1 MVDVKSLKFTLVRT
15 GQRFVVNPLA
25 RRSSSLTM
33 LETTGRK
40 SGLPR
45 HTPIGGR
52 RQGNSFWLVS
62 EHGYRS
68 DYVRNIQSNP
78 HVRLR
83 LRGQW
88 RTGTAT
94 LLPDDDTRKR
104 LDVLGGLSSLGV
116 RVAGTDLLTIRI
128 DLEPAGS

>member
-1 MVDVKSLKFTLVRT
+1 MIDRNLLKFRLIHT
-15 GQRFVVNPLA
+15 GQRLVVNPLA
-25 RRSSSLTM
+25 RRSSRLTM

-45 HTPIGGR
+45 VTPIGGR
-52 RQGNSFWLVS
+52 RQRNSFWLVS

-83 LRGQW
+83 LKGRW
-88 RTGTAT
+88 HTGTAT
-94 LLPDDDTRKR
+94 LLPDDDTQKR
-104 LDVLGGLSSLGV
+104 LDELGGLNSLGV
-116 RVAGTDLLTIRI
+116 RAAGTDRLTIRI
-128 DLEPAGS
+128 DLEPS

>member
-1 MVDVKSLKFTLVRT
+1 MVDVKALKFKLVRT
-15 GQRFVVNPLA
+15 GQRFIVNPLA
-25 RRSSSLTM
+25 RRSSNLTM

-45 HTPIGGR
+45 LTAIGGR
-52 RQGNSFWLVS
+52 RQGDSFWLVS

-68 DYVRNIQSNP
+68 DYVRNIQADP

-88 RTGTAT
+88 RSGTAT
-94 LLPDDDTRKR
+94 LLPDDDTAKR
-104 LDVLGGLSSLGV
+104 LDILGGLNSVGV

-128 DLEPAGS
+128 DLEPTGS